1 MKRQDIKSHPGD
13 ERVAPQLR
21 LGSKDGTPVEI
32 HLDHGVSI
40 GVAFFDTE
48 VHFPSF
54 ALFLDVSQSLILK
67 PTGRAKKEFERI
79 GIARFIRTQS
89 QTNALPDIYL
99 SANRFSGPII
109 DGVPRSHIR
118 IV

>member
-1 MKRQDIKSHPGD
+1 MKRQDLKNHPGD
-13 ERVAPQLR
+13 YMVAPELKR
-21 LGSKDGTPVEI
+21 RSKVGTPVEI

-40 GVAFFDTE
+40 GVAFFDIE

-54 ALFLDVSQSLILK
+54 ALFLDDSNALILK

-79 GIARFIRTQS
+79 GIARFIRTKS
-89 QTNALPDIYL
+89 QIYA
-99 SANRFSGPII
+99 ANDMAVSSPKISGLITG
-109 DGVPRSHIR
+109 GVPRSCVR